1 MIKNINKMFKVF
13 LLQSL
18 VWLYDRLYYHLV
30 KRERKEK
37 VSESSENERAF

>member
-1 MIKNINKMFKVF
+1 MFKVF

-18 VWLYDRLYYHLV
+18 AWFMTDYHLV

-37 VSESSENERAF
+37 SE

>member
-1 MIKNINKMFKVF
+1 MFKVF

-18 VWLYDRLYYHLV
+18 LGFMTDHHLV

-37 VSESSENERAF
+37 SE